1 MARKLMQLNP
11 LGLQFSLPPTWMDSI
26 TNPNYVRTIEAGVS
40 QASSGQSMDSSDFGQ
55 KSMSSRV
62 KASNFAASFI
72 KIGEWQVI
80 PFEKEMT

>member
-1 MARKLMQLNP
+1 MQLNP

-26 TNPNYVRTIEAGVS
+26 TNPNHVRTIE
-40 QASSGQSMDSSDFGQ
+40 ASSGQSMDSSDFGQ
-55 KSMSSRV
+55 KSMSSRL

-80 PFEKEMT
+80 PIEKEMT

>member
-1 MARKLMQLNP
+1 
-11 LGLQFSLPPTWMDSI
+11 
-26 TNPNYVRTIEAGVS
+26 
-40 QASSGQSMDSSDFGQ
+40 MDSSDFGQ
-55 KSMSSRV
+55 KSMSSRL